1 MDKLKI
7 TYENKIT
14 VPMVQGNLQLI
25 MKLFEKKECSKW
37 QVLFMRQNTR
47 FLRGWHLDKKPKSNN
62 VVVFFSSPVYLH
74 FGIDRIRP
82 TFTGPLY

>member
-1 MDKLKI
+1 MRLPPLIYLATMDKLKI
-7 TYENKIT
+7 TYENEIT

-47 FLRGWHLDKKPKSNN
+47 FLRGWHLDKKPIGNN
-62 VVVFFSSPVYLH
+62 VVVVFLLSYIFISA
-74 FGIDRIRP
+74 
-82 TFTGPLY
+82 

>member
-1 MDKLKI
+1 MRLPPLIYLATMDKLKI

-47 FLRGWHLDKKPKSNN
+47 FYGVD
-62 VVVFFSSPVYLH
+62 
-74 FGIDRIRP
+74 
-82 TFTGPLY
+82 T